1 MPLALKAHIINYQ
14 SPDEQELVTT
24 VQPFAFPREI
34 FLRLFCAFCAFLR
47 LLILPLRPLRPL
59 REAPFFY
66 S

>member
-1 MPLALKAHIINYQ
+1 MNYQ
-14 SPDEQELVTT
+14 SPDEQELAAT